1 MGQRWSLGAVVIL
14 LVAGLAALSACQGPQ
29 GAQGPAGP
37 TSPTNGTISGV
48 VKDAAGKPAE
58 GAAVSLNPLSIAAV
72 KADAAGK
79 FSLANVPAGIYTITA
94 TKAGYNAGFQGPFSV
109 VAGSAQA
116 KDLTLSPE
124 APFPIAQVKGV
135 SFRLNDKDTYTGD
148 AVWLTTHYSQ
158 KGDFSHNEKII
169 VTSGLNNVGV
179 GSYVYLQGRE
189 KDGHDKALSNFKWK
203 VTGPYGGTQK
213 DVAVTLENASTLMPR
228 FKAERVGAYTVDISA
243 TNADGATLS
252 TQLTVNAG
260 KYAGVELC
268 ATCHSGNVMPDKV
281 GEWRQTGHATKMED
295 FYGSYSPTSDY
306 CIGCHTTGYNE
317 QDTAG
322 GFDEK
327 AVAAGWDKSK
337 SVTAWLKDD
346 KWTVDQIKASPMG
359 QLMNIQCETCHG
371 PGGSAHTKAK
381 SFEPSV
387 CNQCH
392 PQGAQWQNSG
402 HAKTGYNSMH
412 QAESTSCVECHTG
425 QGFVEVKV
433 RGNKPVFPSMATPD
447 NPATLMAPGE
457 LSPVACA
464 ACHDPHAF
472 DNPVLGSNGL
482 ASRQLRLEGKVT
494 MPNGA
499 TVDAAESAVCVSCHA
514 NKRDLAYKANF
525 LAGKNTRGV
534 HDNAQADSFYGI
546 TAAAFDYG
554 KGNYGSSPHPLV
566 VKEGCIQCHMA
577 PNPVMGPGADGKV
590 GTKDDIKAAN
600 VGAHTWSV
608 KGEFEGKPVENT
620 AACMASGCHA
630 AGSITTFNRK
640 TFADYD
646 GNGKVEGI
654 QDEVKGL
661 LAALAAKLPKDPSTG
676 AILSSTITAT
686 NTTEAQRMALWNY
699 SLIAND
705 GSAGVHNSAF
715 AVQVLQRTYQQL
727 TGLPVPGATIR

>member
-1 MGQRWSLGAVVIL
+1 M
-14 LVAGLAALSACQGPQ
+14 
-29 GAQGPAGP
+29 
-37 TSPTNGTISGV
+37 
-48 VKDAAGKPAE
+48 D
-58 GAAVSLNPLSIAAV
+58 
-72 KADAAGK
+72 
-79 FSLANVPAGIYTITA
+79 
-94 TKAGYNAGFQGPFSV
+94 
-109 VAGSAQA
+109 
-116 KDLTLSPE
+116 
-124 APFPIAQVKGV
+124 
-135 SFRLNDKDTYTGD
+135 
-148 AVWLTTHYSQ
+148 
-158 KGDFSHNEKII
+158 
-169 VTSGLNNVGV
+169 VT
-179 GSYVYLQGRE
+179 
-189 KDGHDKALSNFKWK
+189 
-203 VTGPYGGTQK
+203 
-213 DVAVTLENASTLMPR
+213 
-228 FKAERVGAYTVDISA
+228 A
-243 TNADGATLS
+243 TNAKGATLS
-252 TQLTVNAG
+252 TRLTVNAG

-268 ATCHSGNVMPDKV
+268 ATCHSGNVMPDV
-281 GEWRQTGHATKMED
+281 VSEWRQTGHATKMED

-337 SVTAWLKDD
+337 SVTAWLKDS
-346 KWTVDQIKASPMG
+346 KWSVDQIKASPMG

-371 PGGSAHTKAK
+371 PGGSAHTGAK

-392 PQGAQWQNSG
+392 PQGNQWKTSG
-402 HAKTGYNSMH
+402 HAKTGYNSADN
-412 QAESTSCVECHTG
+412 QNANTACVECHTG

-433 RGNKPVFPSMATPD
+433 RGKAPVFPSLATPD

-457 LSPVACA
+457 QAPVACA
-464 ACHDPHAF
+464 TCHDPHAF

-482 ASRQLRLEGKVT
+482 ASHQLRLEGKVT

-514 NKRDLAYKANF
+514 NKRDLAYKADF
-525 LAGKNTRGV
+525 LAGKKTRGV

-577 PNPVMGPGADGKV
+577 PNPKAPADAKV
-590 GTKDDIKAAN
+590 DNDKVVLSHGETLLNTI
-600 VGAHTWSV
+600 GAHTWSMA
-608 KGEFEGKPVENT
+608 GDFQGKRVENT
-620 AACMASGCHA
+620 ASCMASGCHA

-640 TFADYD
+640 TLADYD

-661 LAALAAKLPKDPSTG
+661 LALLAAKLPKDPSTG
-676 AILSSTITAT
+676 AILSSTVTAT

-699 SLIAND
+699 WLIAND

-715 AVQVLQRTYQQL
+715 ALQVLQRTYQQL
-727 TGLPVPGATIR
+727 TGQPVPGATIR